1 MKLKVLPP
9 TLRKNNRYLALD
21 IKVKSVISKDDLVNI
36 VWNGCIRFFGEN
48 GTGNFSLWVMKF
60 YELEK
65 TDEYNHYQAILRC
78 QREYV
83 DEVRASLA
91 LIYKHNRKDISVSTI
106 GLSGTIKACQKFIE
120 NKRKNYAKLQ
130 LVGVKNQKLLYSSI
144 NYFNRLS
151 Y

>member
-1 MKLKVLPP
+1 MMKLKVLPP

-21 IKVKSVISKDDLVNI
+21 VKVKSVISKDDLVNI

-65 TDEYNHYQAILRC
+65 TDEYNHYHAILRC

-83 DEVRASLA
+83 DEVRSSLA
-91 LIYKHNRKDISVSTI
+91 LIYKYNGKRHTC
-106 GLSGTIKACQKFIE
+106 IK
-120 NKRKNYAKLQ
+120 
-130 LVGVKNQKLLYSSI
+130 
-144 NYFNRLS
+144 
-151 Y
+151 